1 MSLMPLLALRLP
13 RRSCR
18 LHQAL
23 CVGLLLACGLAV
35 AQTGAPVPSPAVAPV
50 PVADFF
56 RNPAMARPLLS
67 PSGKHLAVHLAG
79 PDGRVKLA
87 VLSVDPPRQ
96 ARIVAGFNDSDIHD
110 FHWVNDDRLV
120 FELNDSNEAEAEA
133 RGYGLFAVDR
143 DGSGLRM
150 LVRREWSLLTN
161 PGANARQPEL
171 TPNHW
176 LSRTLRDGS
185 ADVLVERL
193 DTDASRREAVGH
205 TLLRLD
211 TRSGRV
217 RPVDSGWTRQAWQ
230 WAADTRG
237 EPRALVHQN
246 GDQSEVWRR
255 SGPGAD
261 WALIDRGPL
270 YRPTAGGL
278 EGVFVGADDVLY
290 AVAQDRNPAG
300 TSALFR
306 LDAASGKREA
316 EPLVR
321 VDGFDFEG
329 SLVVDGR
336 DLSLAG
342 VRYRGDAWSTAW
354 LAPAM
359 QAVQQRIDARLPGL
373 VNQIHLAECGCSRWM
388 VVTSF
393 SDRQPA
399 VYWLY
404 DREAD
409 RLEPVGRAQPQI
421 DPQRMA
427 RQDFVRFS
435 ARDGLSIPL
444 HVTRP
449 AGKGPWP
456 TVVLVHGGPHVRG
469 ASWEW
474 DAEAQFLASR
484 GYLVLRPEFRGSD
497 GYGARLLS
505 AGWKQWGLQ
514 SQDDINDALAWAVAR
529 GDADPGRACIA
540 GGSYGGYA
548 ALMGLI
554 RDPALWR
561 CGLAWM
567 AVTDIGLMFSL
578 QHSDLSQ
585 NWRRHGMPELIGD
598 PVKDAARLAAT
609 SPLQQ
614 AGRLKRPLLMA
625 AGGVD
630 RRVPI
635 AHANRFRDA
644 LPEGYTGLTWLVY
657 PDEGHGLYKPANR
670 QAFWTRVETF
680 LASELAPR

>member
-1 MSLMPLLALRLP
+1 MLRCLFESLGRRMVALVALLALSLG
-13 RRSCR
+13 
-18 LHQAL
+18 AL
-23 CVGLLLACGLAV
+23 
-35 AQTGAPVPSPAVAPV
+35 AQPDKPAAAASMTLTGPTPV

-56 RNPAMARPLLS
+56 RKPAMARPRLS
-67 PSGKHLAVHLAG
+67 PSGRHLAVHLAG

-87 VLSVDPPRQ
+87 VLSVDPPRE
-96 ARIVAGFNDSDIHD
+96 ARVVAGFSDTDINDVD
-110 FHWVNDDRLV
+110 WVNDDRLV
-120 FELNDSNEAEAEA
+120 FDVSDSNEALAH
-133 RGYGLFAVDR
+133 RKGNGLFAVDR
-143 DGSGLRM
+143 DGSSLRM
-150 LVRREWSLLTN
+150 LVRREWRILTN
-161 PGANARQPEL
+161 PVAGARQAEL

-176 LSRTLRDGS
+176 LDRTLRDGS
-185 ADVLVERL
+185 ADVLVQRQ
-193 DTDASRREAVGH
+193 DTDASRIEPIGN

-211 TRSGRV
+211 TRTGRV
-217 RPVDSGWTRQAWQ
+217 RSVDSAWTRQAWS
-230 WAADTRG
+230 WAADARG

-246 GDQSEVWRR
+246 GDQYEVWWR
-255 SGPGAD
+255 SGKGAD

-270 YRPTAGGL
+270 FRPGADGL
-278 EGVFVGADDVLY
+278 ERVFVGPDNLLY
-290 AVAQDRNPAG
+290 AVAPDRKPAG

-321 VDGFDFEG
+321 VDGFDFDG
-329 SLVVDGR
+329 QLIADGR
-336 DLSLAG
+336 DNSLTG
-342 VRYRGDAWSTAW
+342 VHYRGDAWSTVW

-359 QAVQQRIDARLPGL
+359 QAVQQGIDKQLPGL
-373 VNQIHLAECGCSRWM
+373 VNLIDIAECGCSRWM
-388 VVTSF
+388 VVTSY

-399 VYWLY
+399 MYWLY

-409 RLEPVGRAQPQI
+409 RLEPVGQAQPQI
-421 DPQRMA
+421 DPKRMA
-427 RQDFVRFS
+427 RQDFVRFN

-474 DAEAQFLASR
+474 DNEAQFLASR
-484 GYLVLRPEFRGSD
+484 GYLVLQPEFRGSE
-497 GYGARLLS
+497 GYGSRLFR
-505 AGWKQWGLQ
+505 AGWKQWGLK
-514 SQDDINDALAWAVAR
+514 SQDDMNDALAWAVAR

-554 RDPALWR
+554 RDPTLWR

-567 AVTDIGLMFSL
+567 AVTDINLMFTL
-578 QHSDLSQ
+578 QHSDLSEV
-585 NWRRHGMPELIGD
+585 WRRHGMPHLIGD
-598 PVKDAARLAAT
+598 PVADAAQLAAT

-614 AGRLKRPLLMA
+614 AARLKRPLLMA

-630 RRVPI
+630 ERVPI
-635 AHANRFRDA
+635 AHATRFRDA

-670 QAFWTRVETF
+670 QAFWTQVETF
-680 LASELAPR
+680 LARELAPR